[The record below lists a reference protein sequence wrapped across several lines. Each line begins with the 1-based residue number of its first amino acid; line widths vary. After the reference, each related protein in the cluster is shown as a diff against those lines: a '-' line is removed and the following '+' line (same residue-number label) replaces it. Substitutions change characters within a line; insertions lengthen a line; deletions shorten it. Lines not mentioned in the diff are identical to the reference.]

1 MTPPTDRL
9 AARRHAITSKVRLLG
24 YSHAY
29 DIVKEQIATVQTKH
43 SFNPTR
49 SQDGLGR
56 IQTYSYVSDIL

>member
-43 SFNPTR
+43 SFNPHTFTR
-49 SQDGLGR
+49 WFRENTDLLIR
-56 IQTYSYVSDIL
+56 